1 LKTGK
6 KKINAVYLDI
16 LQLEMTVLQKQIWT
30 KK

>member
-6 KKINAVYLDI
+6 KKNNAVYLDI